1 MIANI
6 VCSFVG
12 TIAFSIL
19 FNVPSKYYKYCGFT
33 GMVGW
38 MCLYFCSDVIKG
50 PFATFLATL
59 FVVLCSRI
67 FSVWRKCPITVF
79 LIAGIFPLVPGAAV
93 YYTAYNFVMN
103 DLNLAVD
110 SGIHA
115 LKTAFAIVLGI
126 VFIVSI
132 PRQWFSVA
140 YWKSR
145 ATKKRVVS

>member
-33 GMVGW
+33 GTAGW

-59 FVVLCSRI
+59 LVVLCSRI
-67 FSVWRKCPITVF
+67 FAVWRKCPITVF
-79 LIAGIFPLVPGAAV
+79 LISGIFPLVPGAAV

-103 DLNLAVD
+103 DLSLALD

-126 VFIVSI
+126 VFVVSI
-132 PRQWFSVA
+132 PRQWFSVD

-145 ATKKRVVS
+145 AAKKRVVS

>member
-1 MIANI
+1 MIANML
-6 VCSFVG
+6 CSFVG

-33 GMVGW
+33 GMAGW
-38 MCLYFCSDVIKG
+38 MCLYFCSDVIEG

-59 FVVLCSRI
+59 LVVLCSRI
-67 FSVWRKCPITVF
+67 FAVWRKCPITVF
-79 LIAGIFPLVPGAAV
+79 LISGIFPLVPGAAV

-103 DLNLAVD
+103 DLSLALD

-132 PRQWFSVA
+132 PRQWFSVD

-145 ATKKRVVS
+145 AGKKRVVS

>member
-1 MIANI
+1 MIANML
-6 VCSFVG
+6 CSFVG

-33 GMVGW
+33 GMAGW
-38 MCLYFCSDVIKG
+38 MCLYFCSNVIKG
-50 PFATFLATL
+50 PLATFLATL
-59 FVVLCSRI
+59 LVVLCSRI
-67 FSVWRKCPITVF
+67 FAVWRKCPITIF
-79 LIAGIFPLVPGAAV
+79 LISGIFPLVPGAAV

-103 DLNLAVD
+103 DLSLALD

-126 VFIVSI
+126 VFVVSI
-132 PRQWFSVA
+132 PRQWFSVG

>member
-1 MIANI
+1 MIANML
-6 VCSFVG
+6 CSFVG

-19 FNVPSKYYKYCGFT
+19 FNVPAKYYKYCGFT

-50 PFATFLATL
+50 PLATFLATL
-59 FVVLCSRI
+59 LVVLCSRI
-67 FSVWRKCPITVF
+67 FAVWRKCPITVF
-79 LIAGIFPLVPGAAV
+79 LISGIFPLVPGAAV

-103 DLNLAVD
+103 DLSLATD

-126 VFIVSI
+126 VFVVSI
-132 PRQWFSVA
+132 PRQWFSIE

-145 ATKKRVVS
+145 AVKKRVVS

>member
-1 MIANI
+1 MIANML
-6 VCSFVG
+6 CSLVG

-33 GMVGW
+33 GMAGW

-50 PFATFLATL
+50 SFATFLATL
-59 FVVLCSRI
+59 LVVLCSRI
-67 FSVWRKCPITVF
+67 FAVWRKCPITVF
-79 LIAGIFPLVPGAAV
+79 LISGIFPLVPGAAV

-103 DLNLAVD
+103 DLSLAVD

-132 PRQWFSVA
+132 PRQWFSVK